1 MEQKTIGVPCPNCT
15 ECEVVERRSKKGK
28 TFFGCNRYPVCDFV
42 AWGKPIQ
49 EKCPDCGSSYLIEK
63 WLKAG
68 RWRSVRTAS
77 ASLRG
82 RMRPNF
88 AQVDSLPTVNS
99 IPSIKVDRYLRPKTK
114 LSFYWGDWREDVSK
128 NLGDGL
134 PLPISSARYY
144 KTRTNTY
151 RLVSVAVEKGTEMA
165 AKWHPAG
172 GAVRSEPFPLIRRR
186 CSERPGAVKG
196 APLLGA
202 AKRTLDGE
210 DRSEKITEEGKA
222 GAKAWRKVGR
232 HSGTL
237 ARRL

>member
-1 MEQKTIGVPCPNCT
+1 MLNNSTPPSLADHVLAVAFVFGADVLLDLIVGRE
-15 ECEVVERRSKKGK
+15 
-28 TFFGCNRYPVCDFV
+28 FGCSFDDPRFD
-42 AWGKPIQ
+42 
-49 EKCPDCGSSYLIEK
+49 E
-63 WLKAG
+63 
-68 RWRSVRTAS
+68 SVRI
-77 ASLRG
+77 LDG
-82 RMRPNF
+82 ELNV
-88 AQVDSLPTVNS
+88 QVTQ
-99 IPSIKVDRYLRPKTK
+99 IEAAKAFR
-114 LSFYWGDWREDVSK
+114 DVHF
-128 NLGDGL
+128 
-134 PLPISSARYY
+134 
-144 KTRTNTY
+144 
-151 RLVSVAVEKGTEMA
+151 EKGTEMA

>member
-1 MEQKTIGVPCPNCT
+1 M
-15 ECEVVERRSKKGK
+15 
-28 TFFGCNRYPVCDFV
+28 
-42 AWGKPIQ
+42 
-49 EKCPDCGSSYLIEK
+49 YL
-63 WLKAG
+63 
-68 RWRSVRTAS
+68 
-77 ASLRG
+77 
-82 RMRPNF
+82 F
-88 AQVDSLPTVNS
+88 
-99 IPSIKVDRYLRPKTK
+99 
-114 LSFYWGDWREDVSK
+114 
-128 NLGDGL
+128 L
-134 PLPISSARYY
+134 PLCHRPSP
-144 KTRTNTY
+144 Y
-151 RLVSVAVEKGTEMA
+151 RCAYCRRAAGALTSGQNVLLLSVAVEKGTEMA

>member
-1 MEQKTIGVPCPNCT
+1 M
-15 ECEVVERRSKKGK
+15 
-28 TFFGCNRYPVCDFV
+28 
-42 AWGKPIQ
+42 
-49 EKCPDCGSSYLIEK
+49 
-63 WLKAG
+63 
-68 RWRSVRTAS
+68 
-77 ASLRG
+77 
-82 RMRPNF
+82 
-88 AQVDSLPTVNS
+88 
-99 IPSIKVDRYLRPKTK
+99 
-114 LSFYWGDWREDVSK
+114 
-128 NLGDGL
+128 
-134 PLPISSARYY
+134 ISWS
-144 KTRTNTY
+144 TM
-151 RLVSVAVEKGTEMA
+151 SVAVEKGTEMA

-232 HSGTL
+232 HFGTL